1 MNLSALT
8 VQQLRYLVAVDDLRN
23 FRDAAAT
30 CHVSQPAL
38 SSQVKKAEE
47 LLGLPIFDRSRQP
60 IVPTEQGIKILAQV
74 RRALEQF
81 DRIGVVAKE
90 SGELSGPFR
99 LGVIP
104 TLASSILPLFVPDF
118 VQRQPRVTL
127 EIVESKTEPMI
138 RALREGML
146 DAGLAATPLGLPGV
160 HEHAICRETLY
171 AYLPTGHRLCAC
183 DSVHQTDLV
192 DERLWLLADGHCFRN
207 QVLTL
212 CSVQRQSPLGGGTGG
227 MGGRVD
233 IDVGSF
239 ETLVGFVDAGLGVTV
254 VPELFIRRLSPSQR
268 REQVRAFHSPEPARE
283 IGFLVTRKQLRRD
296 IFSALLHTAHETVPP
311 ELHMPQRESG
321 AVQILPP
328 AVHESVKDSQPVKDS
343 REKLGKA
350 ETLRDN

>member
-23 FRDAAAT
+23 FREAATT

-38 SSQVKKAEE
+38 STQVKKAEE

-60 IVPTEQGIKILAQV
+60 IVPTEHGIKILAQV

-81 DRIGVVAKE
+81 DRIGLVAKE
-90 SGELSGPFR
+90 SSELSGPFR

-118 VQRQPRVTL
+118 VQRYPLVAL
-127 EIVESKTEPMI
+127 EIVETKTEPMI
-138 RALREGML
+138 RALREGVL
-146 DAGLAATPLGLPGV
+146 DAGLAATPLGLSGV
-160 HEHAICRETLY
+160 HEHALCREALY

-183 DSVHQTDLV
+183 DSIRQADLL
-192 DERLWLLADGHCFRN
+192 DEQLWLLADGHCFRQ

-212 CSVQRQSPLGGGTGG
+212 CSVQRQSPLGGVGGTGR
-227 MGGRVD
+227 RVD

-254 VPELFIRRLSPSQR
+254 VPELFIRRLSPAQR
-268 REQVRAFHSPEPARE
+268 RDHVRAFHSPEPARE
-283 IGFLVTRKQLRRD
+283 IGFLVTRKQLRWD
-296 IFSALLHTAHETVPP
+296 IFSALLHVAHETVPP
-311 ELHMPQRESG
+311 ELRMPARG
-321 AVQILPP
+321 PGPLHILAP
-328 AVHESVKDSQPVKDS
+328 AVTEG
-343 REKLGKA
+343 RETLGGVDA
-350 ETLRDN
+350 LRDTLRDALTDN

>member
-30 CHVSQPAL
+30 CHVTQPAL

-47 LLGLPIFDRSRQP
+47 LLGSPIFDRSRQP
-60 IVPTEQGIKILAQV
+60 IVPTEHGIKILAQV

-81 DRIGVVAKE
+81 DRIGLVAKE
-90 SGELSGPFR
+90 SDELSGHFR

-118 VQRQPRVTL
+118 VQRHPRVAL
-127 EIVESKTEPMI
+127 EIIESKTEPMV
-138 RALREGML
+138 RALREGTL
-146 DAGLAATPLGLPGV
+146 DAGLAATPLGLSGV
-160 HEHAICRETLY
+160 HEHSVCRETLY

-183 DSVHQTDLV
+183 DSIHQTDLL
-192 DERLWLLADGHCFRN
+192 EEQLWLLADGHCFRN
-207 QVLTL
+207 QVLSL
-212 CSVQRQSPLGGGTGG
+212 CSVQRQSPLGGVGG

-254 VPELFIRRLSPSQR
+254 VPELFIRRLSPAQR
-268 REQVRAFHSPEPARE
+268 KEQVRAFHSPEPARE

-296 IFSALLHTAHETVPP
+296 IFSTLLRVAHETVPP
-311 ELHMPQRESG
+311 ELHTPERG
-321 AVQILPP
+321 PGPLHILPP
-328 AVHESVKDSQPVKDS
+328 SVAEP
-343 REKLGKA
+343 REKLADVVKIDR
-350 ETLRDN
+350 LREN